1 MNGIKDVV
9 ESSNSSRSTSPVPP
23 PHSNAPNPNEA
34 TAATSKP
41 AAAAATVSTTGTST
55 LKAGVGY
62 ETGKFRDEGQ
72 MIIYKN
78 MSAAAKKQSK
88 IDDMCQPLIERL
100 VSFIKEYDG
109 SEGMVLLALKMS
121 PTFNRLLFS
130 LLKNDSLLEWG
141 ERKKIY
147 DVTLDMLDMFSE
159 SQFYVAFLLHNLL
172 EGNGLKDD
180 GKATCQALLETLNV
194 KATIMTRSQ
203 KKLAKSSSGDDDAVT
218 LAMCRKIMS
227 TNEKV
232 NAAIKSG
239 RELGIVVNPE
249 NETTSKDIS
258 SSGPTHLM
266 NALLAEA
273 EARPPPT
280 LQEEKDAYVKE
291 MVKYRLQHV
300 EIIKAASQTTTYK
313 YLSEATR
320 AASSSGSSVTKKR
333 MLRISSEIAGLS
345 ADLPVE
351 WYSGIFGEL

>member
-23 PHSNAPNPNEA
+23 TNANAPNPNEA

-41 AAAAATVSTTGTST
+41 ATTAAATVTTTGTST

-72 MIIYKN
+72 MINKN

-141 ERKKIY
+141 ERKRIY

-218 LAMCRKIMS
+218 LAMCQKIMS